1 MKNSFLGVLAFLTL
15 LFVGVGA
22 HPAQASGSLDSSF
35 GSDGKVITVFGTS
48 NESANSIAIQSNGKI
63 VVAGS
68 SSNGTNNEF
77 TVTRYNTDGSLDSS
91 FDSDGKVTTTIGS
104 NADAFSVAIQSDGKI
119 VLAGNAII
127 GGRDEIAVAR
137 YNTDG
142 SLDSSFDSD
151 GKVTTTIGEADYATS
166 VVVQSD
172 GKIVVAGSSATGG
185 DSNFAL
191 IRFNT
196 DGSLDSSFDPA
207 VTPIGSAN
215 DEAYSVAIQSNG
227 KIVVAGYSDNGAQR
241 VFAVARYN
249 TDGSL
254 DSSFNSDGKVTTAIG
269 SDDLA
274 KSVAIQSDGKIVV
287 AGSSSN
293 GSDNDFALIRY
304 NTDGSLDSSFASDG
318 KVITVFGS
326 SGEFANS
333 VALQSDG
340 KIVVAGSSDNGA
352 QRVFAVARY
361 SADGSL
367 DSSFDS
373 DGKVTTAIGSGD
385 FAFSVAIQSDGK
397 IVVVGSSNNGSDD
410 DFALIRYNTDGSL
423 DSSFALDGKVITVFG
438 SSSDFGNSV
447 AIQSDGKIVVAGSSN
462 NGSNNEFAVARY
474 NTDGSLDSS
483 FDSDGK
489 VTTAIGLGDYAFSL
503 ALQSDG
509 KIVVAGSSN
518 NGSND
523 DFAILRY
530 GEPAATA
537 PGAPTIGSATAL
549 SPTSISITFTA
560 PTSNGGAT
568 IETYTATSTPG
579 SITGRV
585 FQSGSGSITITGLT
599 SSTAYTFRVTASN
612 SVGTSS
618 ASGATASITTPPS
631 DAKKTAA
638 ALDAEKAAALAAA
651 KAAAK
656 KREVEKQ
663 SARVEIVNSLLT
675 LKVISLEMFT
685 KADISGVTAENIAAI
700 QSEISTL
707 PQTSR
712 VDLSQVVKIARKY
725 EVVGQ
730 IASDQVASIRSS
742 SLIEIGLIPE
752 DSKYKATITA
762 TIQKLPPSD
771 RSSYAS
777 IKKAIDAKM
786 AEIQSRKDRIAKVT
800 ARINSRY
807 SK

>member
-151 GKVTTTIGEADYATS
+151 GKVTTTIGEADYAAS

-196 DGSLDSSFDPA
+196 DGSLDPSFDPA

-410 DFALIRYNTDGSL
+410 DFA
-423 DSSFALDGKVITVFG
+423 
-438 SSSDFGNSV
+438 
-447 AIQSDGKIVVAGSSN
+447 
-462 NGSNNEFAVARY
+462 
-474 NTDGSLDSS
+474 
-483 FDSDGK
+483 
-489 VTTAIGLGDYAFSL
+489 
-503 ALQSDG
+503 
-509 KIVVAGSSN
+509 
-518 NGSND
+518 
-523 DFAILRY
+523 ILRY
-530 GEPAATA
+530 GQPAATA

-549 SPTSISITFTA
+549 SPTSVSITFTA
-560 PTSNGGAT
+560 PANNGGAT

-599 SSTAYTFRVTASN
+599 SSTAYTFRVTAAN
-612 SVGTSS
+612 SAGTSS

-631 DAKKTAA
+631 ESERTAA
-638 ALDAEKAAALAAA
+638 ALAAEKAAAA
-651 KAAAK
+651 
-656 KREVEKQ
+656 KREAEKQ
-663 SARVEIVNSLLT
+663 EARAEIKNSLVT
-675 LKVISLEMFT
+675 SKVISLEMFT
-685 KADISGVTAENIAAI
+685 QAEISGITAENIAEV
-700 QSEISTL
+700 QNEIAAL
-707 PQTSR
+707 PQISR
-712 VDLSQVVKIARKY
+712 ADLNQVLKIARKY
-725 EVVGQ
+725 EVVGK
-730 IASDQVASIRSS
+730 IASNQVATVLPVT
-742 SLIEIGLIPE
+742 LIEIGLIPE
-752 DSKYKATITA
+752 DSKYKAAITSTIK
-762 TIQKLPPSD
+762 KLPASD

-786 AEIQSRKDRIAKVT
+786 AEIQTRKDRLANVV

>member
-1 MKNSFLGVLAFLTL
+1 MKNSFLGVLASVSL

-151 GKVTTTIGEADYATS
+151 GKVTTTIGEADYAAS

-269 SDDLA
+269 S
-274 KSVAIQSDGKIVV
+274 
-287 AGSSSN
+287 
-293 GSDNDFALIRY
+293 
-304 NTDGSLDSSFASDG
+304 
-318 KVITVFGS
+318 
-326 SGEFANS
+326 
-333 VALQSDG
+333 
-340 KIVVAGSSDNGA
+340 
-352 QRVFAVARY
+352 
-361 SADGSL
+361 
-367 DSSFDS
+367 
-373 DGKVTTAIGSGD
+373 GD

-410 DFALIRYNTDGSL
+410 DFA
-423 DSSFALDGKVITVFG
+423 
-438 SSSDFGNSV
+438 
-447 AIQSDGKIVVAGSSN
+447 
-462 NGSNNEFAVARY
+462 
-474 NTDGSLDSS
+474 
-483 FDSDGK
+483 
-489 VTTAIGLGDYAFSL
+489 
-503 ALQSDG
+503 
-509 KIVVAGSSN
+509 
-518 NGSND
+518 
-523 DFAILRY
+523 ILRY
-530 GEPAATA
+530 GQPAATA

-549 SPTSISITFTA
+549 SPTSVSITFTA
-560 PTSNGGAT
+560 PANNGGAT

-612 SVGTSS
+612 SAGTSS

-631 DAKKTAA
+631 ESERTAA
-638 ALDAEKAAALAAA
+638 ALAAEKAAAA
-651 KAAAK
+651 
-656 KREVEKQ
+656 KREAEKQ
-663 SARVEIVNSLLT
+663 EARAEIKNSLVT
-675 LKVISLEMFT
+675 SKVISLEMFT
-685 KADISGVTAENIAAI
+685 KAEISGITAENIAEV
-700 QSEISTL
+700 QNEIAAL
-707 PQTSR
+707 PQISR
-712 VDLSQVVKIARKY
+712 ADLNQVLKIARKY
-725 EVVGQ
+725 EVVGK
-730 IASDQVASIRSS
+730 IASNQVATVLPVT
-742 SLIEIGLIPE
+742 LIEIGLIPE
-752 DSKYKATITA
+752 DSKYKAAITSTI
-762 TIQKLPPSD
+762 KRLPASD

-786 AEIQSRKDRIAKVT
+786 AEIQTRKDRLANVV

>member
-151 GKVTTTIGEADYATS
+151 GKVTTTIGEADYAAS

-397 IVVVGSSNNGSDD
+397 IVVVGSSNNGS
-410 DFALIRYNTDGSL
+410 
-423 DSSFALDGKVITVFG
+423 
-438 SSSDFGNSV
+438 
-447 AIQSDGKIVVAGSSN
+447 
-462 NGSNNEFAVARY
+462 
-474 NTDGSLDSS
+474 
-483 FDSDGK
+483 
-489 VTTAIGLGDYAFSL
+489 
-503 ALQSDG
+503 
-509 KIVVAGSSN
+509 
-518 NGSND
+518 ND

-530 GEPAATA
+530 GQPAATA

-549 SPTSISITFTA
+549 SPTSVSITFTA
-560 PTSNGGAT
+560 PANNGGAT

-599 SSTAYTFRVTASN
+599 SSTAYTFRVTAAN
-612 SVGTSS
+612 SAGTSS

-631 DAKKTAA
+631 ESERTAA
-638 ALDAEKAAALAAA
+638 ALAAEKAAAA
-651 KAAAK
+651 
-656 KREVEKQ
+656 KREAEKQ
-663 SARVEIVNSLLT
+663 EARAEIKNSLVT
-675 LKVISLEMFT
+675 SKVISLEMFT
-685 KADISGVTAENIAAI
+685 QAEISGITAENIAEV
-700 QSEISTL
+700 QNEIAAL
-707 PQTSR
+707 PQISR
-712 VDLSQVVKIARKY
+712 ADLNQVLKIARKY
-725 EVVGQ
+725 EVVGK
-730 IASDQVASIRSS
+730 IASNQVATVLPVT
-742 SLIEIGLIPE
+742 LIEIGLIPE
-752 DSKYKATITA
+752 DSKYKAAITSTIK
-762 TIQKLPPSD
+762 KLPASD

-786 AEIQSRKDRIAKVT
+786 AEIQTRKDRLANVV

>member
-22 HPAQASGSLDSSF
+22 HPAQASGSLDLSF

-166 VVVQSD
+166 VAIQSD

-410 DFALIRYNTDGSL
+410 DFA
-423 DSSFALDGKVITVFG
+423 
-438 SSSDFGNSV
+438 
-447 AIQSDGKIVVAGSSN
+447 
-462 NGSNNEFAVARY
+462 
-474 NTDGSLDSS
+474 
-483 FDSDGK
+483 
-489 VTTAIGLGDYAFSL
+489 
-503 ALQSDG
+503 
-509 KIVVAGSSN
+509 
-518 NGSND
+518 
-523 DFAILRY
+523 ILRY
-530 GEPAATA
+530 GQPAATA

-549 SPTSISITFTA
+549 SPTSVSITFTA
-560 PTSNGGAT
+560 PANNGGAT

-585 FQSGSGSITITGLT
+585 LQSGSGSITITGLT
-599 SSTAYTFRVTASN
+599 SSTAYTFRVTAAN
-612 SVGTSS
+612 SAGTSS

-631 DAKKTAA
+631 ESERT
-638 ALDAEKAAALAAA
+638 AAALAAE
-651 KAAAK
+651 KAAVA
-656 KREVEKQ
+656 KREAEKQ
-663 SARVEIVNSLLT
+663 EARAEIKNSLVT
-675 LKVISLEMFT
+675 SKVISLEMFT
-685 KADISGVTAENIAAI
+685 KAEISGITAENIAEV
-700 QSEISTL
+700 QNEIAAL
-707 PQTSR
+707 PQIFR
-712 VDLSQVVKIARKY
+712 ADLNQVLKIARKY
-725 EVVGQ
+725 EVVGK
-730 IASDQVASIRSS
+730 IASNQVATVLPVT
-742 SLIEIGLIPE
+742 LIEIGLIPE
-752 DSKYKATITA
+752 DSKYKAAITSTIK
-762 TIQKLPPSD
+762 KLPASD

-786 AEIQSRKDRIAKVT
+786 AEIQTRKDRLANVV

>member
-1 MKNSFLGVLAFLTL
+1 MKKSFLVVLASVL
-15 LFVGVGA
+15 LLIVGVGTN
-22 HPAQASGSLDSSF
+22 PAQASGSLDSSF
-35 GSDGKVITVFGTS
+35 DSDGKVITVLGAS
-48 NESANSIAIQSNGKI
+48 NESVNSVALQSDGKI

-68 SSNGTNNEF
+68 SNNGSSNEF
-77 TVTRYNTDGSLDSS
+77 AVARYNTDGSLDSS

-104 NADAFSVAIQSDGKI
+104 NADAYSVAIQSDGKI
-119 VLAGNAII
+119 VVAGNTII
-127 GGRDEIAVAR
+127 GGRDKIAVAR

-151 GKVTTTIGEADYATS
+151 GKVTTTIGESDYANS

-207 VTPIGSAN
+207 VTPIGSSN

-241 VFAVARYN
+241 VFAVVRYN

-254 DSSFNSDGKVTTAIG
+254 DSSFDSDGKVTTAIG

-287 AGSSSN
+287 AGSSNN

-304 NTDGSLDSSFASDG
+304 NG
-318 KVITVFGS
+318 
-326 SGEFANS
+326 
-333 VALQSDG
+333 
-340 KIVVAGSSDNGA
+340 
-352 QRVFAVARY
+352 
-361 SADGSL
+361 DGSL

-373 DGKVTTAIGSGD
+373 DGIA
-385 FAFSVAIQSDGK
+385 
-397 IVVVGSSNNGSDD
+397 
-410 DFALIRYNTDGSL
+410 
-423 DSSFALDGKVITVFG
+423 ITVFG

-549 SPTSISITFTA
+549 SPTSVSITFTA

-631 DAKKTAA
+631 DAEKTAA
-638 ALDAEKAAALAAA
+638 ALAAKEAAAA
-651 KAAAK
+651 K
-656 KREVEKQ
+656 REAEKQ
-663 SARVEIVNSLLT
+663 EARVEIKNSLIT
-675 LKVISLEMFT
+675 SKVISLEMFT
-685 KADISGVTAENIAAI
+685 KAEISGITAENIAEV
-700 QSEISTL
+700 QNEIAAL

-712 VDLSQVVKIARKY
+712 ADINQVLKIARKY
-725 EVVGQ
+725 EVIGQ

-752 DSKYKATITA
+752 DSKYKATVTA
-762 TIQKLPPSD
+762 TIKKLPPSD

-777 IKKAIDAKM
+777 IKKAIDAKL

>member
-1 MKNSFLGVLAFLTL
+1 MKKSFLGVFTSVSL
-15 LFVGVGA
+15 LIVGVGA
-22 HPAQASGSLDSSF
+22 NPAQASGSLDSSF
-35 GSDGKVITVFGTS
+35 DSDGKVITVFGAS
-48 NESANSIAIQSNGKI
+48 NESANSIAIQGDGKI
-63 VVAGS
+63 VVAGA
-68 SSNGTNNEF
+68 SNNGANNEF
-77 TVTRYNTDGSLDSS
+77 AVARYNTDGSLDSS

-104 NADAFSVAIQSDGKI
+104 NAEAYSVAIQSDGKI
-119 VLAGNAII
+119 VVAGNTII
-127 GGRDEIAVAR
+127 GGRDKIAVAR

-185 DSNFAL
+185 NSDFAL
-191 IRFNT
+191 IRYNS

-207 VTPIGSAN
+207 ITPIGSST

-227 KIVVAGYSDNGAQR
+227 KIVVAGYSHNGSHR
-241 VFAVARYN
+241 EIAVLRYN

-254 DSSFNSDGKVTTAIG
+254 DSSFDSDGKVTTTIG

-287 AGSSSN
+287 A
-293 GSDNDFALIRY
+293 
-304 NTDGSLDSSFASDG
+304 
-318 KVITVFGS
+318 
-326 SGEFANS
+326 
-333 VALQSDG
+333 
-340 KIVVAGSSDNGA
+340 
-352 QRVFAVARY
+352 
-361 SADGSL
+361 
-367 DSSFDS
+367 
-373 DGKVTTAIGSGD
+373 
-385 FAFSVAIQSDGK
+385 
-397 IVVVGSSNNGSDD
+397 GSSNNGSDD

-447 AIQSDGKIVVAGSSN
+447 ALQSDGKIVVAGSSN
-462 NGSNNEFAVARY
+462 NGSDNEFAVARY
-474 NTDGSLDSS
+474 SADGSLDSS

-489 VTTAIGLGDYAFSL
+489 VTTAIGSGDFAFS
-503 ALQSDG
+503 AAIQSDG
-509 KIVVAGSSN
+509 KIVVVGSSN

-530 GEPAATA
+530 GQPAATA
-537 PGAPTIGSATAL
+537 PGAPTIGAATTL
-549 SPTSISITFTA
+549 SPTSVSITYTA

-568 IETYTATSTPG
+568 IETYTATSSPG

-599 SSTAYTFRVTASN
+599 PSTAYTFRVTASN
-612 SVGTSS
+612 SAGTSS

-631 DAKKTAA
+631 ESERTAA
-638 ALDAEKAAALAAA
+638 EKAAEKAAAA
-651 KAAAK
+651 
-656 KREVEKQ
+656 KREAEKQ
-663 SARVEIVNSLLT
+663 EARAQIKNSLVT
-675 LKVISLEMFT
+675 SKVISLEMFT
-685 KADISGVTAENIAAI
+685 KAEISGITAENIAEV
-700 QSEISTL
+700 QNEIAAL
-707 PQTSR
+707 PQISR
-712 VDLSQVVKIARKY
+712 ADLNQVLKIARKY
-725 EVVGQ
+725 EVVGK
-730 IASDQVASIRSS
+730 IASNQVATVLPVT
-742 SLIEIGLIPE
+742 LIEIGLIPE
-752 DSKYKATITA
+752 DSKYKAAITSTIK
-762 TIQKLPPSD
+762 KLPASD

-786 AEIQSRKDRIAKVT
+786 AEIQTRKDRLANVV

>member
-1 MKNSFLGVLAFLTL
+1 MKNSFLGVLAFLIL

-151 GKVTTTIGEADYATS
+151 GKVTTTIGEADYAAS

-241 VFAVARYN
+241 VFAVARY
-249 TDGSL
+249 
-254 DSSFNSDGKVTTAIG
+254 
-269 SDDLA
+269 
-274 KSVAIQSDGKIVV
+274 
-287 AGSSSN
+287 
-293 GSDNDFALIRY
+293 
-304 NTDGSLDSSFASDG
+304 
-318 KVITVFGS
+318 
-326 SGEFANS
+326 
-333 VALQSDG
+333 
-340 KIVVAGSSDNGA
+340 
-352 QRVFAVARY
+352 

-410 DFALIRYNTDGSL
+410 DFA
-423 DSSFALDGKVITVFG
+423 
-438 SSSDFGNSV
+438 
-447 AIQSDGKIVVAGSSN
+447 
-462 NGSNNEFAVARY
+462 
-474 NTDGSLDSS
+474 
-483 FDSDGK
+483 
-489 VTTAIGLGDYAFSL
+489 
-503 ALQSDG
+503 
-509 KIVVAGSSN
+509 
-518 NGSND
+518 
-523 DFAILRY
+523 ILRY
-530 GEPAATA
+530 GQPAATA

-549 SPTSISITFTA
+549 SPTSVSITFTA
-560 PTSNGGAT
+560 PANNGGAT

-599 SSTAYTFRVTASN
+599 SSTAYTFRVTAAN
-612 SVGTSS
+612 SAGTSS

-631 DAKKTAA
+631 ESERTAA
-638 ALDAEKAAALAAA
+638 ALAAEKAAAA
-651 KAAAK
+651 
-656 KREVEKQ
+656 KREAEKQ
-663 SARVEIVNSLLT
+663 EARAQIKNSLVT
-675 LKVISLEMFT
+675 SKVISLEMFT
-685 KADISGVTAENIAAI
+685 QAEISGITAENIAEV
-700 QSEISTL
+700 QNEIAAL
-707 PQTSR
+707 PQISR
-712 VDLSQVVKIARKY
+712 ADLNQVLKIARKY
-725 EVVGQ
+725 EVVGK
-730 IASDQVASIRSS
+730 IASNQVATVLPVT
-742 SLIEIGLIPE
+742 LIEIGLIPE
-752 DSKYKATITA
+752 DSKYKAAITSTI
-762 TIQKLPPSD
+762 KRLPASD

-786 AEIQSRKDRIAKVT
+786 AEIQTRKDRLANVV

>member
-1 MKNSFLGVLAFLTL
+1 MKNSFLGVLAFLIL

-151 GKVTTTIGEADYATS
+151 GKVTTTIGEADYAAS

-185 DSNFAL
+185 NSDFAL
-191 IRFNT
+191 IRYNS
-196 DGSLDSSFDPA
+196 DGSLDPSFDPA
-207 VTPIGSAN
+207 ITPIGSST

-227 KIVVAGYSDNGAQR
+227 KIVVAGYSSGIGSDR
-241 VFAVARYN
+241 EIAVLRYN
-249 TDGSL
+249 T
-254 DSSFNSDGKVTTAIG
+254 
-269 SDDLA
+269 
-274 KSVAIQSDGKIVV
+274 
-287 AGSSSN
+287 
-293 GSDNDFALIRY
+293 
-304 NTDGSLDSSFASDG
+304 
-318 KVITVFGS
+318 
-326 SGEFANS
+326 
-333 VALQSDG
+333 
-340 KIVVAGSSDNGA
+340 
-352 QRVFAVARY
+352 
-361 SADGSL
+361 DGSL

-410 DFALIRYNTDGSL
+410 DFA
-423 DSSFALDGKVITVFG
+423 
-438 SSSDFGNSV
+438 
-447 AIQSDGKIVVAGSSN
+447 
-462 NGSNNEFAVARY
+462 
-474 NTDGSLDSS
+474 
-483 FDSDGK
+483 
-489 VTTAIGLGDYAFSL
+489 
-503 ALQSDG
+503 
-509 KIVVAGSSN
+509 
-518 NGSND
+518 
-523 DFAILRY
+523 ILRY
-530 GEPAATA
+530 GQPAATA

-549 SPTSISITFTA
+549 SPTSVSITFTA
-560 PTSNGGAT
+560 PANNGGAT

-599 SSTAYTFRVTASN
+599 PSTAYTFRVTAAN
-612 SVGTSS
+612 SAGTSS

-631 DAKKTAA
+631 ESERTAA
-638 ALDAEKAAALAAA
+638 ALAAEKAAAA
-651 KAAAK
+651 
-656 KREVEKQ
+656 KREAEKQ
-663 SARVEIVNSLLT
+663 EARAEIKNSLVT
-675 LKVISLEMFT
+675 SKVISLEMFT
-685 KADISGVTAENIAAI
+685 KAEISGITAENIAEV
-700 QSEISTL
+700 QNEIAAL
-707 PQTSR
+707 PQISR
-712 VDLSQVVKIARKY
+712 ADLNQVLKIARKY
-725 EVVGQ
+725 EVVGK
-730 IASDQVASIRSS
+730 IASNQVATVLPVT
-742 SLIEIGLIPE
+742 LIEIGLIPE
-752 DSKYKATITA
+752 DSKYKAAITSTI
-762 TIQKLPPSD
+762 KRLPASD

-786 AEIQSRKDRIAKVT
+786 AEIQTRKDRLANVV

>member
-1 MKNSFLGVLAFLTL
+1 MKKSFLGVLASVSL

-22 HPAQASGSLDSSF
+22 NPAQASGSLDSSF

-77 TVTRYNTDGSLDSS
+77 AVARYNTDGFLDSS
-91 FDSDGKVTTTIGS
+91 FSSDGKVTTAIGS
-104 NADAFSVAIQSDGKI
+104 NADAYSVAIQSDGKI
-119 VLAGNAII
+119 VVAGNAII
-127 GGRDEIAVAR
+127 EGRDEIAVAR

-196 DGSLDSSFDPA
+196 DGSLDLSFDSDGK
-207 VTPIGSAN
+207 VTTPIGSSI

-227 KIVVAGYSDNGAQR
+227 KIVVAGYADNGAQR

-293 GSDNDFALIRY
+293 GSNDDFALIRY

-318 KVITVFGS
+318 KAITVFGS
-326 SGEFANS
+326 SGESANS

-397 IVVVGSSNNGSDD
+397 IVVVGSSTNGSYD
-410 DFALIRYNTDGSL
+410 
-423 DSSFALDGKVITVFG
+423 
-438 SSSDFGNSV
+438 
-447 AIQSDGKIVVAGSSN
+447 
-462 NGSNNEFAVARY
+462 
-474 NTDGSLDSS
+474 
-483 FDSDGK
+483 
-489 VTTAIGLGDYAFSL
+489 
-503 ALQSDG
+503 
-509 KIVVAGSSN
+509 
-518 NGSND
+518 D

-530 GEPAATA
+530 GQPAATA
-537 PGAPTIGSATAL
+537 PGAPTIGAATTL
-549 SPTSISITFTA
+549 SPTSVSITYTA

-568 IETYTATSTPG
+568 IETYTATSSPG

-599 SSTAYTFRVTASN
+599 PSTAYTFRVTASN
-612 SVGTSS
+612 SAGTSS

-631 DAKKTAA
+631 ESERTAA
-638 ALDAEKAAALAAA
+638 AIAAAIAAEQAAAA
-651 KAAAK
+651 K
-656 KREVEKQ
+656 REAEKQ
-663 SARVEIVNSLLT
+663 EARAQIKNSLVT
-675 LKVISLEMFT
+675 SKVISLEMFT
-685 KADISGVTAENIAAI
+685 KAEISGITAENIAEV
-700 QSEISTL
+700 QNEIAAL
-707 PQTSR
+707 PQISR
-712 VDLSQVVKIARKY
+712 ADLNQVLKIARKY
-725 EVVGQ
+725 EVVGK
-730 IASDQVASIRSS
+730 IASNQVATVLPVT
-742 SLIEIGLIPE
+742 LIEIGLIPE
-752 DSKYKATITA
+752 DSKYKAAITSTI
-762 TIQKLPPSD
+762 KRLPASD

-786 AEIQSRKDRIAKVT
+786 AEIQTRKDRLANVV

>member
-410 DFALIRYNTDGSL
+410 DFA
-423 DSSFALDGKVITVFG
+423 
-438 SSSDFGNSV
+438 
-447 AIQSDGKIVVAGSSN
+447 
-462 NGSNNEFAVARY
+462 
-474 NTDGSLDSS
+474 
-483 FDSDGK
+483 
-489 VTTAIGLGDYAFSL
+489 
-503 ALQSDG
+503 
-509 KIVVAGSSN
+509 
-518 NGSND
+518 
-523 DFAILRY
+523 ILRY
-530 GEPAATA
+530 GQPAATA

-549 SPTSISITFTA
+549 SPTSVSITFTA
-560 PTSNGGAT
+560 PANNGGAT

-599 SSTAYTFRVTASN
+599 SSTAYTFRVTAAN
-612 SVGTSS
+612 SAGTSS

-631 DAKKTAA
+631 ESERT
-638 ALDAEKAAALAAA
+638 AAALAAE
-651 KAAAK
+651 KAAVA
-656 KREVEKQ
+656 KREAEKQ
-663 SARVEIVNSLLT
+663 EARAEIKNSLVT
-675 LKVISLEMFT
+675 SKVISLEMFT
-685 KADISGVTAENIAAI
+685 QAEISGITAENIAEV
-700 QSEISTL
+700 QNEIAAL
-707 PQTSR
+707 PQISR
-712 VDLSQVVKIARKY
+712 ADLNQVLKIARKY
-725 EVVGQ
+725 EVVGK
-730 IASDQVASIRSS
+730 IASNQVATVLPVT
-742 SLIEIGLIPE
+742 LIEIGLIPE
-752 DSKYKATITA
+752 DSKYKAAITSTIK
-762 TIQKLPPSD
+762 KLPASD

-786 AEIQSRKDRIAKVT
+786 AEIQTRKDRLANVV

>member
-35 GSDGKVITVFGTS
+35 GSDGKVITVFGSS

-410 DFALIRYNTDGSL
+410 DFA
-423 DSSFALDGKVITVFG
+423 
-438 SSSDFGNSV
+438 
-447 AIQSDGKIVVAGSSN
+447 
-462 NGSNNEFAVARY
+462 
-474 NTDGSLDSS
+474 
-483 FDSDGK
+483 
-489 VTTAIGLGDYAFSL
+489 
-503 ALQSDG
+503 
-509 KIVVAGSSN
+509 
-518 NGSND
+518 
-523 DFAILRY
+523 ILRY
-530 GEPAATA
+530 GQPAATA

-549 SPTSISITFTA
+549 SPTSVSITFTA
-560 PTSNGGAT
+560 PANNGGAT
-568 IETYTATSTPG
+568 IETYTATSSPG

-599 SSTAYTFRVTASN
+599 PSTAYTFRVTASN
-612 SVGTSS
+612 SAGTSS

-631 DAKKTAA
+631 ESERTAA
-638 ALDAEKAAALAAA
+638 AIAAAIAAEKAAAIAAEKAAAA
-651 KAAAK
+651 K
-656 KREVEKQ
+656 REAEKQ
-663 SARVEIVNSLLT
+663 EARAQIKNSLVT
-675 LKVISLEMFT
+675 SKVISLEMFT
-685 KADISGVTAENIAAI
+685 KAEISGITAENIAEV
-700 QSEISTL
+700 QNEIAAL
-707 PQTSR
+707 PQISR
-712 VDLSQVVKIARKY
+712 ADLNQVLKIARKY
-725 EVVGQ
+725 EVVGK
-730 IASDQVASIRSS
+730 IASNQVATVLPVT
-742 SLIEIGLIPE
+742 LIEIGLIPK
-752 DSKYKATITA
+752 DSKYKAAITSTI
-762 TIQKLPPSD
+762 KRLPASD

-777 IKKAIDAKM
+777 IKKAIDVKM
-786 AEIQSRKDRIAKVT
+786 AEIQTRKDRLANVV

>member
-151 GKVTTTIGEADYATS
+151 GKVTTTIGEADYAAS

-254 DSSFNSDGKVTTAIG
+254 DSSF
-269 SDDLA
+269 
-274 KSVAIQSDGKIVV
+274 
-287 AGSSSN
+287 
-293 GSDNDFALIRY
+293 
-304 NTDGSLDSSFASDG
+304 
-318 KVITVFGS
+318 
-326 SGEFANS
+326 
-333 VALQSDG
+333 
-340 KIVVAGSSDNGA
+340 
-352 QRVFAVARY
+352 
-361 SADGSL
+361 
-367 DSSFDS
+367 DS

-385 FAFSVAIQSDGK
+385 FAFSAAIQSDGK

-410 DFALIRYNTDGSL
+410 DFA
-423 DSSFALDGKVITVFG
+423 
-438 SSSDFGNSV
+438 
-447 AIQSDGKIVVAGSSN
+447 
-462 NGSNNEFAVARY
+462 
-474 NTDGSLDSS
+474 
-483 FDSDGK
+483 
-489 VTTAIGLGDYAFSL
+489 
-503 ALQSDG
+503 
-509 KIVVAGSSN
+509 
-518 NGSND
+518 
-523 DFAILRY
+523 ILRY
-530 GEPAATA
+530 GQPAATA

-549 SPTSISITFTA
+549 SPTSVSITFTA
-560 PTSNGGAT
+560 PANNGGAT

-599 SSTAYTFRVTASN
+599 SSTAYTFRVTAAN
-612 SVGTSS
+612 SAGTSS

-631 DAKKTAA
+631 ESERTAA
-638 ALDAEKAAALAAA
+638 ALAAEKAAAA
-651 KAAAK
+651 
-656 KREVEKQ
+656 KREAEKQ
-663 SARVEIVNSLLT
+663 EARAEIKNSLVT
-675 LKVISLEMFT
+675 SKVISLEMFT
-685 KADISGVTAENIAAI
+685 QAEISGITAENIAEV
-700 QSEISTL
+700 QNEIAAL
-707 PQTSR
+707 PQISR
-712 VDLSQVVKIARKY
+712 ADLNQVLKIARKY
-725 EVVGQ
+725 EVVGK
-730 IASDQVASIRSS
+730 IASNQVATVLPVT
-742 SLIEIGLIPE
+742 LIEIGLIPE
-752 DSKYKATITA
+752 DSKYKAAITSTI
-762 TIQKLPPSD
+762 KRLPASD

-786 AEIQSRKDRIAKVT
+786 AEIQTRKDRLANVV

>member
-151 GKVTTTIGEADYATS
+151 GKVTTTIGEADYAAS

-410 DFALIRYNTDGSL
+410 DFA
-423 DSSFALDGKVITVFG
+423 
-438 SSSDFGNSV
+438 
-447 AIQSDGKIVVAGSSN
+447 
-462 NGSNNEFAVARY
+462 
-474 NTDGSLDSS
+474 
-483 FDSDGK
+483 
-489 VTTAIGLGDYAFSL
+489 
-503 ALQSDG
+503 
-509 KIVVAGSSN
+509 
-518 NGSND
+518 
-523 DFAILRY
+523 ILRY
-530 GEPAATA
+530 GQPAATA
-537 PGAPTIGSATAL
+537 PGAPTIGAATTL
-549 SPTSISITFTA
+549 SPTSVSITYTA

-599 SSTAYTFRVTASN
+599 PSTAYTFRVTASN
-612 SVGTSS
+612 SAGTSS

-631 DAKKTAA
+631 ESERTAA
-638 ALDAEKAAALAAA
+638 AIAAEKAAAA
-651 KAAAK
+651 
-656 KREVEKQ
+656 KREAEKQ
-663 SARVEIVNSLLT
+663 EARAQIKNSLVT
-675 LKVISLEMFT
+675 SKVISLEMFT
-685 KADISGVTAENIAAI
+685 KAEISGITAENIAEV
-700 QSEISTL
+700 QNEIAAL
-707 PQTSR
+707 PQISR
-712 VDLSQVVKIARKY
+712 ADLNQVLKIARKY
-725 EVVGQ
+725 EVVGK
-730 IASDQVASIRSS
+730 IASNQVATVLPVT
-742 SLIEIGLIPE
+742 LIEIGLIPE
-752 DSKYKATITA
+752 DSKYKAAITSTI
-762 TIQKLPPSD
+762 KRLPASD

-786 AEIQSRKDRIAKVT
+786 AEIQTRKDRLANVV